1 MKSSATPSAV
11 ISPVQGMKRDALEQ
25 SWSVMVR
32 IESYFRDLGSF
43 VMKSRA
49 ITSNGFAFGSGNIS
63 ASGALVGRVLTL

>member
-11 ISPVQGMKRDALEQ
+11 ISSVQGMKRDALEQ

-32 IESYFRDLGSF
+32 IESYPWDLGSL

-49 ITSNGFAFGSGNIS
+49 MTSNGFAFGSGNIG
-63 ASGALVGRVLTL
+63 ANGALVGRVLTL